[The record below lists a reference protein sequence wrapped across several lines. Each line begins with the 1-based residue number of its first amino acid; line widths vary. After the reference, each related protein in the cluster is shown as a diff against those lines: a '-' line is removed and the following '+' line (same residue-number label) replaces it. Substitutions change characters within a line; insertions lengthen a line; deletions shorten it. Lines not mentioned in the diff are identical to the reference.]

1 MSLRNYVAVVVG
13 SSMGKRWNTIIGC
26 AVLGFAVTAGF
37 YVLGVYTDYTKPLG
51 LLGAAL
57 DVANIILCP
66 PILLFAWCIDCE
78 YGTPAG
84 LEVNLVMVGLL
95 NAALYAVI
103 GLAVARRRERKSSA
117 R

>member
-1 MSLRNYVAVVVG
+1 MV
-13 SSMGKRWNTIIGC
+13 
-26 AVLGFAVTAGF
+26 GFAITAGF
-37 YVLGVYTDYTKPLG
+37 YFLGVYKDYTKPFG
-51 LLGAAL
+51 LLDVAL
-57 DVANIILCP
+57 VLANIILCP
-66 PILLFAWCIDCE
+66 PLLLFAWCMDCE

-103 GLAVARRRERKSSA
+103 GLVVASRREGRGSA